1 MGDITDQLIDQEI
14 FRDEE
19 GSYKYTNKK
28 YKRTPAE
35 KRIARIRKEIVLEV
49 MYGVDIN
56 EARRNANLKYGKGWR
71 EDLTD

>member
-1 MGDITDQLIDQEI
+1 MGDIADQLVDQEI
-14 FRDEE
+14 FGDEE
-19 GSYKYTNKK
+19 SYKYTNKR

-35 KRIARIRKEIVLEV
+35 KRIARIRKEIALEV